1 MGYSANSHI
10 ESIKDV
16 ETFFH
21 HLIDERNVNFHPD
34 DDFADYVC
42 YADNT
47 SSFTS
52 DEVEIYNRLM
62 DESFDVCKK
71 AKVDIYEIGLP
82 LLQKAVF
89 GDTNQSYNN

>member
-1 MGYSANSHI
+1 
-10 ESIKDV
+10 
-16 ETFFH
+16 
-21 HLIDERNVNFHPD
+21 
-34 DDFADYVC
+34 
-42 YADNT
+42 
-47 SSFTS
+47 
-52 DEVEIYNRLM
+52 M